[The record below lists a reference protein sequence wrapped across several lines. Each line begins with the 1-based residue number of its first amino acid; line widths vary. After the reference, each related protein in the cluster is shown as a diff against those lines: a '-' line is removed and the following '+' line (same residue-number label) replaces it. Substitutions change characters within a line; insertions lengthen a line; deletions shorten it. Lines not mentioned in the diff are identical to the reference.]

1 VSRPTSHSPLHF
13 SLSRPFV
20 LGPMKT
26 VTAYALRRTTSPPG
40 GRPSLTV
47 HFAMTRSR
55 WPITPL
61 PHFGHASFAPLC
73 LVSFRVSRFSRRPP
87 PLVSII
93 SLSIPIPCYISLPF
107 RFSLSTPASHV
118 RMPHFAR
125 SVYRVP
131 TPRELRSRAQRRRN
145 LAFRNSRDCRL
156 SFVRHCSRL
165 FRQSLSSP
173 FPDCSSLLVPLP
185 IFPLSRRTS

>member
-1 VSRPTSHSPLHF
+1 
-13 SLSRPFV
+13 
-20 LGPMKT
+20 MKI
-26 VTAYALRRTTSPPG
+26 VTAYALRRTTSPLG

-156 SFVRHCSRL
+156 SFVL
-165 FRQSLSSP
+165 SP
-173 FPDCSSLLVPLP
+173 FPFVPSVTVVPSPTAVPFSFPFLSFPYPDAHPDPMSSSH
-185 IFPLSRRTS
+185 FPRSPSTSAI